1 MRSRVIS
8 VPGRP
13 ANGICSIMYRITI
26 DYGNYYLL
34 LTLITRD
41 LVQKSSCSSTGWGA
55 TVLGRLRGAA
65 IDVLALF
72 RFG

>member
-1 MRSRVIS
+1 MRYRVTS
-8 VPGRP
+8 VPGHS
-13 ANGICSIMYRITI
+13 ANGIWSIMYRITI
-26 DYGNYYLL
+26 DYGNHYLS

-41 LVQKSSCSSTGWGA
+41 LVQKSSCSSTDWGA
-55 TVLGRLRGAA
+55 TVLGRLRGAP

>member
-41 LVQKSSCSSTGWGA
+41 LVQKSSCSSTDWGA
-55 TVLGRLRGAA
+55 TVLGGLRGPA